1 MQNLKKILQQKLN
14 NCKRLAIL
22 GIGSELMG
30 DDAVGVYFV
39 NRFNEA
45 RVDED
50 VSSSSYEAKA
60 FYGGSAPES
69 MTGEIRKF
77 NPSHLLIID
86 AANLNQKPG
95 TIELVNSENIE
106 GVSFSTHRLP
116 TRIFMDYLVK
126 SIGCEVLILGIQPKS
141 MNYLALMNSEIEK
154 SMDLLL
160 DIIIEGSQAP

>member
-1 MQNLKKILQQKLN
+1 
-14 NCKRLAIL
+14 
-22 GIGSELMG
+22 MG
-30 DDAVGVYFV
+30 DDAIGVYFV

-45 RVDED
+45 REDED

-60 FYGGSAPES
+60 FCGGSAPES

-95 TIELVNSENIE
+95 TIELVNTDNIE

-141 MNYLALMNSEIEK
+141 MNFGEELSYELKQTAEG
-154 SMDLLL
+154 LLKL
-160 DIIIEGSQAP
+160 FN